1 MQIPLYQIR
10 NILKVYSRQLSL
22 DNIQNKNNLFDND
35 AYHMDTSSEGK
46 RQAVITK
53 VVSNILNRIIT
64 EKPNKKNEK
73 KIACPIEKKPE
84 EKIAFPKNK
93 NQFTY
98 TMIDENN
105 QRTTHTLPVEDSKFI
120 VNRMKELARQVS
132 DN

>member
-1 MQIPLYQIR
+1 MQIPLYQIQ

-22 DNIQNKNNLFDND
+22 GNTQDKNNLFDND
-35 AYHMDTSSEGK
+35 VDHMNTSSEGK

-73 KIACPIEKKPE
+73 EITCPIEKKPE

>member
-22 DNIQNKNNLFDND
+22 GNIQTRNNLFDND
-35 AYHMDTSSEGK
+35 VDHMDTSSEGK

-53 VVSNILNRIIT
+53 VVSNILSRIIT
-64 EKPNKKNEK
+64 EKPKGKKK
-73 KIACPIEKKPE
+73 KEITCPIEKKSE
-84 EKIAFPKNK
+84 EKIVFPNNK

-120 VNRMKELARQVS
+120 VNRMIELARQVS

>member
-1 MQIPLYQIR
+1 MQIPLYQIQ

-22 DNIQNKNNLFDND
+22 GNIENKNNLFDHYVD
-35 AYHMDTSSEGK
+35 HMDTSSEGK

-64 EKPNKKNEK
+64 EKPKKK
-73 KIACPIEKKPE
+73 KKKEITCSIEKKPE

-105 QRTTHTLPVEDSKFI
+105 QRTIHTLPVEDSKFI
-120 VNRMKELARQVS
+120 VNRMIELARQVS

>member
-1 MQIPLYQIR
+1 MQIPLYQIQ

-22 DNIQNKNNLFDND
+22 GNIQTRNNLFDND
-35 AYHMDTSSEGK
+35 VDHMDTSSEGK

-64 EKPNKKNEK
+64 EKPKKKNKKEMTY
-73 KIACPIEKKPE
+73 PIEKKPE
-84 EKIAFPKNK
+84 EKIIFPKNK

-120 VNRMKELARQVS
+120 VNRMIELAREVS
-132 DN
+132 NN

>member
-1 MQIPLYQIR
+1 
-10 NILKVYSRQLSL
+10 
-22 DNIQNKNNLFDND
+22 
-35 AYHMDTSSEGK
+35 MDTSSEGK

-64 EKPNKKNEK
+64 EKPQKKIKIKYPTKKNPKET
-73 KIACPIEKKPE
+73 
-84 EKIAFPKNK
+84 IAFPKNK

-120 VNRMKELARQVS
+120 VNRMRELARQVS

>member
-22 DNIQNKNNLFDND
+22 GNIQDKTNLFDND
-35 AYHMDTSSEGK
+35 IDHMDTSSEGK

-64 EKPNKKNEK
+64 EKPKKKNLKEITRPTEK
-73 KIACPIEKKPE
+73 NPIEKN
-84 EKIAFPKNK
+84 AFPKNK

-120 VNRMKELARQVS
+120 VNRMIELARQVS

>member
-35 AYHMDTSSEGK
+35 VDHMDTSSEGK

-73 KIACPIEKKPE
+73 EITCPIEKKPE

-105 QRTTHTLPVEDSKFI
+105 QRTTHTLPVEDSRFI